1 MMKIKSINTS
11 IFVNS
16 IFLTFLLLL
25 PLNIFS
31 QKKEEKNPSL
41 KGKNIIYVYGGWEG
55 HKPAESVDMMVPKL
69 RAEGANV
76 KVFDTLSVYTDEK
89 LMAETD
95 LIIQIWTM
103 GKITKEQFKGL
114 EKAVM
119 NGTGFSGWHGGM
131 GDAFRDNLRYQFMVG
146 GQFVFHP
153 GGNIDHSIKII
164 DKEDP
169 ITRGLNDFDLKK
181 TEQYYMLIDPN
192 IKVLAIS
199 VFDRD
204 KYGKPGKKEDPIKGG
219 TMPVVWKKY
228 YGKGR
233 IFHSS
238 IGHHLTDF
246 DVPEVLEMQMRGFR
260 WASEGKYTEKESTI
274 TPAYKQ

>member
-1 MMKIKSINTS
+1 MKSTTNNLS
-11 IFVNS
+11 V
-16 IFLTFLLLL
+16 FLNLILFFFICLY
-25 PLNIFS
+25 PLTGVS
-31 QKKEEKNPSL
+31 QDQGSPSPTL
-41 KGKNIIYVYGGWEG
+41 MGKNVIYVYGGWKG
-55 HKPAESVDMMVPKL
+55 HKPAESVNLMVPKL

-76 KVFDTLSVYTDEK
+76 KVFDKLSVYKDEK

-103 GKITKEQFKGL
+103 GKITKKQFEGL

-119 NGTGFSGWHGGM
+119 NGTGFSGWHGGL
-131 GDAFRDNLRYQFMVG
+131 GDAFRDNLKYQFMVG

-164 DKEDP
+164 DKSDP

-199 VFDRD
+199 EFERE
-204 KYGKPGKKEDPIKGG
+204 KYEKSGKGENKITGS
-219 TMPVVWKKY
+219 TMPVVWKKH

-246 DVPEVLEMQMRGFR
+246 DVPEVMTMQMRGFR
-260 WASEGKYTEKESTI
+260 WASEGKYAKKEQTI
-274 TPAYKQ
+274 KPAYNQ

>member
-1 MMKIKSINTS
+1 MKNIYLNSRSIIAL
-11 IFVNS
+11 IF
-16 IFLTFLLLL
+16 FTLLMLS
-25 PLNIFS
+25 PIPGIS
-31 QKKEEKNPSL
+31 QNESQEAPSL
-41 KGKNIIYVYGGWEG
+41 KDKNIIYVYGGSKG
-55 HKPAESVDMMVPKL
+55 HKPTESVDLMVPKL

-89 LMAETD
+89 IMAETD

-103 GKITKEQFKGL
+103 GKLTELQFKGL

-204 KYGKPGKKEDPIKGG
+204 KYGKPGKNEDPIKGG
-219 TMPVVWKKY
+219 TMPVVWKKH

>member
-1 MMKIKSINTS
+1 
-11 IFVNS
+11 
-16 IFLTFLLLL
+16 
-25 PLNIFS
+25 
-31 QKKEEKNPSL
+31 
-41 KGKNIIYVYGGWEG
+41 
-55 HKPAESVDMMVPKL
+55 
-69 RAEGANV
+69 
-76 KVFDTLSVYTDEK
+76 
-89 LMAETD
+89 MAETD

-103 GKITKEQFKGL
+103 GEITEEQFKGL

-119 NGTGFSGWHGGM
+119 NGTGFSGWHGGL
-131 GDAFRDNLRYQFMVG
+131 GDAFRDNLKYQFMVG

-153 GGNIDHSIKII
+153 EGISTIPSKLST
-164 DKEDP
+164 KEDP

-199 VFDRD
+199 EFERE
-204 KYGKPGKKEDPIKGG
+204 KYENLGKRENKIKGS

-246 DVPEVLEMQMRGFR
+246 DVPEVMTMQMRGFR
-260 WASEGKYTEKESTI
+260 WASEGKYAKKEQTI
-274 TPAYKQ
+274 KPAYNQ

>member
-1 MMKIKSINTS
+1 MRSKLLNT
-11 IFVNS
+11 IFQKTLISV
-16 IFLTFLLLL
+16 ILLVLF
-25 PLNIFS
+25 PIQGIS
-31 QKKEEKNPSL
+31 QNEQKEGPTL
-41 KGKNIIYVYGGWEG
+41 KGKNIIYVYGGWKG
-55 HKPAESVDMMVPKL
+55 HKPAESVDLMVPKL

-76 KVFDTLSVYTDEK
+76 KVFDTLSVYTDDK

-103 GKITKEQFKGL
+103 GDITKEQFKGL

-119 NGTGFSGWHGGM
+119 NGTGFSGWHGGL
-131 GDAFRDNLRYQFMVG
+131 GDAFRDNLKYQFMVG

-164 DKEDP
+164 DKSDP

-199 VFDRD
+199 EFERE
-204 KYGKPGKKEDPIKGG
+204 KYEKPGKAENKITGS
-219 TMPVVWKKY
+219 TMPVVWKKH

-238 IGHHLTDF
+238 VGHHLTDF
-246 DVPEVLEMQMRGFR
+246 DVPEVMTMQMRGFR
-260 WASEGKYTEKESTI
+260 WASEGKYAKKEHTI
-274 TPAYKQ
+274 TPVYNQ